1 MISKRRVI
9 GDFVYYP
16 IKYLSALLL
25 AIFIY
30 VYLLNIFIEMA
41 KYLKELA

>member
-30 VYLLNIFIEMA
+30 VYLLNIFIQVA